1 MGRSPAPVARG
12 PRAVCSLPAT
22 RRALKRRP
30 CHPLPPPD
38 GPSRRA
44 PTSPGARAPRRRVR
58 TRTVPGAAKAPP
70 GPCIPLVSVM
80 GRGAGR
86 VPGAPPSPTGGGGR
100 GRVRSP
106 DLGWRKSPPPAFL
119 IPTPPPT
126 HPGRVKSP
134 ERSPRTQGCGG
145 FFPSRH
151 SSPPTLAWAR
161 GSGGLTQQSSCLCF
175 IRLY

>member
-12 PRAVCSLPAT
+12 PRPS
-22 RRALKRRP
+22 ALCPRDPPGANKTTESPPPSSGR
-30 CHPLPPPD
+30 PLPP
-38 GPSRRA
+38 
-44 PTSPGARAPRRRVR
+44 GAHVTRGQRPRRRVR
-58 TRTVPGAAKAPP
+58 TRTVPGATKAPP
-70 GPCIPLVSVM
+70 GPRIPLVSVM

-86 VPGAPPSPTGGGGR
+86 VPDAPPSRTRGGR

-119 IPTPPPT
+119 ILTPPPT
-126 HPGRVKSP
+126 HPGRGKVSKEKP
-134 ERSPRTQGCGG
+134 KDPRTWGIL
-145 FFPSRH
+145 PSRH

-161 GSGGLTQQSSCLCF
+161 GAGGLSQQSSCLCF